1 MWKCMMAQYLL
12 KYVESPV
19 FIVESSYDSWSIQN
33 ILIMFCAN
41 SRTLLECDSQEKAFI
56 EGYAN

>member
-1 MWKCMMAQYLL
+1 MMAQYLL